1 MGNSRF
7 SVTDVHNIGILDL
20 RLFNLDRHGENI
32 LVVKNDSENFRL
44 IPIDHAYTLPDKL
57 TDAWFEWLYWPQ
69 AKKPFGEES
78 LGYISSINID
88 RDSEILRFLGI
99 GEKNIRTMRL
109 STLFMKMGAAR
120 GLTLFG
126 IAEKVCRRIPS
137 EESVLEKLVA
147 RAELSSGDFET
158 EFGNILLRYF
168 GGGEI

>member
-1 MGNSRF
+1 
-7 SVTDVHNIGILDL
+7 
-20 RLFNLDRHGENI
+20 
-32 LVVKNDSENFRL
+32 
-44 IPIDHAYTLPDKL
+44 
-57 TDAWFEWLYWPQ
+57 
-69 AKKPFGEES
+69 
-78 LGYISSINID
+78 
-88 RDSEILRFLGI
+88 
-99 GEKNIRTMRL
+99 
-109 STLFMKMGAAR
+109 MKMGAAR